1 MLVGDVIAKI
11 TKAVGIEPCEAC
23 KQRQKALNDLSLGV
37 LKILGM
43 VGKVDDEG
51 SELSVDE
58 RGAGGPGAAK
68 GAGGG

>member
-1 MLVGDVIAKI
+1 MLVGDAIAKM

-37 LKILGM
+37 LKLLGM
-43 VGKVDDEG
+43 VKDEG
-51 SELSVDE
+51 SKLPNDE
-58 RGAGGPGAAK
+58 GSTGGPGAAK